1 MSRPAVPTVRG
12 CRVRLLVGDERDAVL
27 LHRQLLRMGAR
38 LVESGEADV
47 AIVDID
53 RDPGQVA
60 EAGPAGLDRR
70 CDAPVV
76 ALVGTETPSRLRGM
90 LDRDPAAFLV
100 KPLRSTGLYTALVLA
115 LHTGQRRRQTDE
127 RIAQLEDRI
136 RSRRVVVGAVIGM
149 MNRHAMSEAEAFAFL
164 RRRAMTRRMT
174 IEEISAEMA
183 GQGTGGNAARTARSA
198 P

>member
-1 MSRPAVPTVRG
+1 MTRPAVPTVRG

-27 LHRQLLRMGAR
+27 LHRQLLRMGAQ

-47 AIVDID
+47 VIVDID
-53 RDPGQVA
+53 RDPVADTGPA
-60 EAGPAGLDRR
+60 EAERLCG
-70 CDAPVV
+70 APVV

-90 LDRDPAAFLV
+90 LDHDPAAFLV

-115 LHTGQRRRQTDE
+115 LHTGQRRRDAKG
-127 RIAQLEDRI
+127 RIAHLEDRI
-136 RSRRVVVGAVIGM
+136 RSRRLVVGAVIGM

-183 GQGTGGNAARTARSA
+183 GQAIAESAPRMARSTL
-198 P
+198 